1 MTTFFQSLLTASF
14 HGSIVILAVI
24 LLRLVLKKTPRKYIC
39 FLWTLAGIR
48 LLMPIPVTSRFSLQ
62 PSKITIPV
70 PIHPTVWLLLL
81 WLSVALAIGMVSLI
95 SYVRLQRQVK
105 DAVKVKGGWESD
117 RIETAFVLGFV
128 KPKIYIPSGM
138 SGDIKKQILSHERT
152 HLEKGDH
159 WIKMIGCYE
168 MTFVK
173 R

>member
-1 MTTFFQSLLTASF
+1 MNTFFQSLLTASF

-24 LLRLVLKKTPRKYIC
+24 LLRLVLKKTPKKYIC

-62 PSKITIPV
+62 PERLTIPV

-138 SGDIKKQILSHERT
+138 SGDTKKQILSHERT
-152 HLEKGDH
+152 H
-159 WIKMIGCYE
+159 
-168 MTFVK
+168 
-173 R
+173 